1 MNTVVN
7 LSEVNALFGDNA
19 SPIDVLNYFYSLPRY
34 SVGHMGHVFIN
45 GRLQISYYDPP
56 KLLVVPFIWNQNDTQ
71 IKHMKIVRCDYV
83 TIGLI
88 QLEPNDPD
96 PDTLYRN
103 FGSLYSRTIPDYGD
117 VIELITLDY
126 TEAKTKRL
134 RTGLP
139 LPDYAKSGR
148 DVVIALLAIAR
159 VFRYKWAYA
168 TDAST
173 IDCGIPFLIYRLL
186 AGKNSLQESRGFTQ
200 IIGSDQCDTGLDN
213 VRNRLIDDFLPMAP
227 SLGLYRGM
235 TIQTVFG
242 ILNNQ
247 RFASSVDKCQ
257 DVKRLVEYLRDN
269 IFGLDSCGKID
280 YIKVITP
287 DDFPPRF

>member
-1 MNTVVN
+1 
-7 LSEVNALFGDNA
+7 
-19 SPIDVLNYFYSLPRY
+19 
-34 SVGHMGHVFIN
+34 MGLRDRCIN
-45 GRLQISYYDPP
+45 
-56 KLLVVPFIWNQNDTQ
+56 
-71 IKHMKIVRCDYV
+71 H
-83 TIGLI
+83 
-88 QLEPNDPD
+88 
-96 PDTLYRN
+96 
-103 FGSLYSRTIPDYGD
+103 
-117 VIELITLDY
+117 
-126 TEAKTKRL
+126 RL
-134 RTGLP
+134 R
-139 LPDYAKSGR
+139 D
-148 DVVIALLAIAR
+148 
-159 VFRYKWAYA
+159 
-168 TDAST
+168 
-173 IDCGIPFLIYRLL
+173 PFLIYRLL
-186 AGKNSLQESRGFTQ
+186 AGKNSLQESRGFIQ